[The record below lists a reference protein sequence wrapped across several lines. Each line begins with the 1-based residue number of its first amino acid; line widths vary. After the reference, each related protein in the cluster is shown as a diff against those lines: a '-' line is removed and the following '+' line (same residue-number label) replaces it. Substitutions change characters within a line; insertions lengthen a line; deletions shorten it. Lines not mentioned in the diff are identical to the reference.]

1 MSLVPTTGQSVLG
14 DISTRLSSLATT
26 LSTPASSKLVA
37 PAAVSTEL
45 HDLADLTSVGLG
57 ELEFSSSARAAQM
70 APAIED
76 AMTGMGTLADS
87 IAKDPATMTAP
98 STVDAISGWAQLTA
112 GASSALH
119 RL

>member
-14 DISTRLSSLATT
+14 DVSMRLGSLATT
-26 LSTPASSKLVA
+26 LSTPASSKFVA

-45 HDLADLTSVGLG
+45 DELADLTSVGLG
-57 ELEFSSSARAAQM
+57 ELEFASGRAAQF
-70 APAIED
+70 APAIEE
-76 AMTGMGTLADS
+76 AMTGMGTLADT

-98 STVDAISGWAQLTA
+98 STVDAITGWARLTA
-112 GASSALH
+112 GASTALH

>member
-14 DISTRLSSLATT
+14 DVSMRLSTLATT

-37 PAAVSTEL
+37 PTAVSAEL
-45 HDLADLTSVGLG
+45 NDLSDLTSVGLG
-57 ELEFSSSARAAQM
+57 ELEFSSGRAAQF

-76 AMTGMGTLADS
+76 AMIGMGTLADS
-87 IAKDPATMTAP
+87 IAKDPAAMTAP
-98 STVDAISGWAQLTA
+98 STVDAISGWAQLTE